1 MARINPS
8 QQTATT
14 TSSSPKKKIFI
25 VDDHPMMREGLRG
38 ILIREADLTICGE
51 AENARKALEQLAAAT
66 PDLVLLDITMPG
78 KSGLELVKD
87 LRALYPDLKLLTI
100 SMHEESLYAER
111 VLRAGARGYITKH
124 QPPDELIKAIRQVL
138 AGQIYVSR
146 EMSETLL
153 QRFTGAPQKSSSP
166 LEKLTDREFE
176 VFQLLGEGKACKEI
190 AQRLN
195 LSEKTI
201 SVHNSNI
208 RQKLKLQSTAQL
220 IRFAVQSENLSPPS
234 SQKAIPAA
242 GGAEAAF
249 RP

>member
-1 MARINPS
+1 MARTN
-8 QQTATT
+8 
-14 TSSSPKKKIFI
+14 SSPQKTTPPPLSVKKKIFI

-38 ILIREADLTICGE
+38 ILNREADLTVCGE
-51 AENARKALEQLAAAT
+51 AENARKALEQLAAAA
-66 PDLVLLDITMPG
+66 PDLVLVDITMPG

-87 LRALYPDLKLLTI
+87 LRVLYPNLKLLTI

-124 QPPDELIKAIRQVL
+124 QPPEELIKAIRQVL

-153 QRFTGAPQKSSSP
+153 QRFSGAPQKSSSP
-166 LEKLTDREFE
+166 LDKLTDREFE

-220 IRFAVQSENLSPPS
+220 IRFAVQSENLSPPAGP
-234 SQKAIPAA
+234 KAFAFAAAEPAPA
-242 GGAEAAF
+242 
-249 RP
+249 P